1 MDLWYDRAIM
11 KNNNTLLVQEFLKHK
26 SLNQLKAEHGINF
39 RRDGNKMS
47 LNYDQIESRESDPLA
62 KQCRGLILAFDIDK
76 LDMDNFAN
84 AVIGE
89 TVVLARPF
97 DRFFNYGQEAA
108 ANINFDKEKD
118 IRYWE
123 KLDGSCIIFY
133 WDPYKDMWCSAT
145 RGIPEANLPID
156 GFDEYTFTSLFQ
168 KAVKDTVGVSY
179 QDWLN
184 NCRNTL
190 NIYNT
195 YVFELTTP
203 YNRIVVKYNDCRI
216 HVLGIRDT
224 KTGVEL
230 DPEVFAPFIDVPVC
244 PSYKLE
250 TFADMLRHVSV
261 VNPLEHEGIVA
272 CTKDFRR
279 VKIKSPSYVAYNR
292 IRDQVANSPRALI
305 QIILDEKLDD
315 FMQVLPSN
323 YLEKAVV
330 YQDKLREIVKSF
342 DIQYNHCM
350 SEVNKMGVMS
360 DKVRQKQFALE
371 AQHNKYWLAPMMTIF
386 NGKHKNL
393 RDYFNSQKIH
403 GGEYKVS
410 FLNFLVEKFD
420 K

>member
-1 MDLWYDRAIM
+1 MTNY
-11 KNNNTLLVQEFLKHK
+11 KNNTLLVQQFLLNN
-26 SLNQLKAEHGINF
+26 SLAQLKAEHGVNF

-62 KQCRGLILAFDIDK
+62 KQCRGLILAFDTEK
-76 LDMDNFAN
+76 LDMDNFEN
-84 AVIGE
+84 IVIGE

-118 IRYWE
+118 VCYWE

-133 WDPYKDMWCSAT
+133 WDPYKNMWCSAT
-145 RGIPEANLPID
+145 RGMPEANLPID
-156 GFDEYTFTSLFQ
+156 GFAEYTFTSLFQ
-168 KAVKDTVGVSY
+168 KAVNDTTGTSY

-184 NCRNTL
+184 NQRNTL
-190 NIYNT
+190 NKYNT
-195 YVFELTTP
+195 FVFELTSP

-216 HVLGIRDT
+216 HLLGVRDT
-224 KTGVEL
+224 KTGVEIP
-230 DPEVFAPFIDVPVC
+230 PEYVLIDVPVC

-250 TFADMLRHVSV
+250 TFADMLNHVSV

-292 IRDQVANSPRALI
+292 IRDQVANSPRALL

-315 FMQVLPSN
+315 FMQLLPQN
-323 YLEKAVV
+323 YLDKAIIYQEKMRT
-330 YQDKLREIVKSF
+330 LVKSF
-342 DIQYNHCM
+342 LFQYIECLT
-350 SEVNKMGVMS
+350 EVNKMGVMS

-371 AQHNKYWLAPMMTIF
+371 VQRHKYWLAPMMSIF
-386 NGKHKNL
+386 NGKHKDL
-393 RDYFNSQKIH
+393 RDFFDSQKIH

-410 FLNFLVEKFD
+410 FLNLLVERFD
-420 K
+420 KYE